1 MRDFRQRSIDI
12 RRVPKLRVLT
22 ARHATEP
29 VVISSRGRPS
39 HVLLRVEAFERLGG
53 QIGFRGGKSERNR
66 PPPAH
71 DEQRFTVL
79 CRIDAWADYVA
90 EVDAETADEAAE
102 LAREN
107 HSDYEWSHSYT
118 QEFDARRYVTLD
130 VGGNE
135 IESTEIGDL

>member
-22 ARHATEP
+22 AGNATGP
-29 VVISSRGRPS
+29 VIISSRGRPS
-39 HVLLRVEAFERLGG
+39 HVLLRVEVFERLGG
-53 QIGFRGGKSERNR
+53 KVGILRENTKRN
-66 PPPAH
+66 PPAAP

-90 EVDAETADEAAE
+90 EVAAETADEAAE

-107 HSDYEWSHSYT
+107 HGDYDWGHSYT

-130 VGGNE
+130 ADDNE
-135 IESTEIGDL
+135 IESTAIGDF

>member
-1 MRDFRQRSIDI
+1 M
-12 RRVPKLRVLT
+12 LRVL
-22 ARHATEP
+22 ATGNKVWP
-29 VVISSRGRPS
+29 VVMSTRGRPS
-39 HVLLRVEAFERLGG
+39 HVLLRVEDFERLGG
-53 QIGFRGGKSERNR
+53 EIGILRENTKRN
-66 PPPAH
+66 PPAAP

-107 HSDYEWSHSYT
+107 HGDYGWSHSYT

-130 VGGNE
+130 ADDNE
-135 IESTEIGDL
+135 IESTAIGDF